1 MSDVNKEETE
11 QIELLLRLLKTFNVR
26 NGIRMGFIDGE
37 LWFFKNDHSIDEHG
51 NLKGVRVKLK
61 ELVK

>member
-1 MSDVNKEETE
+1 MNKEETE

-51 NLKGVRVKLK
+51 NL
-61 ELVK
+61 